1 MKIIFIGKETSKP
14 KTISFT
20 FFVFTIFLLCCLAIF
35 LFNYYLEYKKINSEK
50 RLENFKLTSETLTS
64 RYDFDIY
71 VEQIGELYSRILDI
85 DQQTERLQDIIKKQ
99 ILGKEKLPKLK
110 KEDKLDGKGGP
121 FIGQKISHNNI
132 QKNLGR
138 LMQSMKVREEI
149 YNRMEAILLNQS
161 VLRETLPSLYPVN
174 VPYTSSSYGWRRDPI
189 LGKRAMHEGIDFSA
203 AHGES
208 IYATAGGIVVYAG
221 KKGAYGNLVTINHG
235 GGLQTRYAHISKI
248 LVKKGDIVKKQD
260 LIAFVGNTGR
270 STGPHLHYE
279 IRLNKKSLDPK
290 QYLKRKIK

>member
-99 ILGKEKLPKLK
+99 I
-110 KEDKLDGKGGP
+110 
-121 FIGQKISHNNI
+121 F
-132 QKNLGR
+132 GR
-138 LMQSMKVREEI
+138 IFKRC
-149 YNRMEAILLNQS
+149 
-161 VLRETLPSLYPVN
+161 TLC
-174 VPYTSSSYGWRRDPI
+174 
-189 LGKRAMHEGIDFSA
+189 
-203 AHGES
+203 
-208 IYATAGGIVVYAG
+208 
-221 KKGAYGNLVTINHG
+221 
-235 GGLQTRYAHISKI
+235 
-248 LVKKGDIVKKQD
+248 
-260 LIAFVGNTGR
+260 
-270 STGPHLHYE
+270 
-279 IRLNKKSLDPK
+279 
-290 QYLKRKIK
+290 